1 VSARLIAYPPD
12 VETVRIYDSQTQE
25 FLLQTANDTPFIEV
39 TKTLHRL
46 DAPPATIRIVPMQQ
60 QIEISELAIERTL
73 PMLPTQ
79 LFARTPVTPLPLTT
93 TEPRPQPQTL
103 SAANAQTS
111 EMAMGLVA
119 QATQSQVE
127 ATKETARYV
136 VESNAVRHDRE
147 IALLRDDLTRAQ
159 RAVEERTA
167 DAKKEVERVREELQ
181 LRYAG
186 EIERY
191 RKQADDAR
199 LDYDARTQAA
209 DERASKRFQDA
220 VEQARKDRDRDLEE
234 QREAHR
240 RELTRRDD
248 ASDALLRST
257 QKQLQAQVD
266 LLESKCEKLERRCGE
281 LNEDMEA
288 AGKKLRIARH
298 EAERELDDEREKSRK
313 RARQLEDR
321 VAKQENEIKLLRDA
335 QGAEHTQIVDLV
347 ERIKQADD
355 DSTRDRLFSLLANR
369 LGSEPVSSSPWER
382 MMDKVIENPR
392 LLADGLAA
400 LTTGRARKR
409 GNQLPN
415 TSVTPPAMM
424 PPAAP
429 VMMKPPTLTPPAPLR
444 VSAPPTMTMPTPPT
458 MTMPTPPTMTMPTSP
473 VTPLG

>member
-1 VSARLIAYPPD
+1 
-12 VETVRIYDSQTQE
+12 
-25 FLLQTANDTPFIEV
+25 
-39 TKTLHRL
+39 
-46 DAPPATIRIVPMQQ
+46 
-60 QIEISELAIERTL
+60 
-73 PMLPTQ
+73 MLPTQ
-79 LFARTPVTPLPLTT
+79 LFARTPVAPITSTT
-93 TEPRPQPQTL
+93 TEMRVPPQTL

-181 LRYAG
+181 MRYAG

-199 LDYDARTQAA
+199 LDYDSRTQAA

-240 RELTRRDD
+240 RELIRRDD
-248 ASDALLRST
+248 ASDALCRNI

-266 LLESKCEKLERRCGE
+266 LLEAKAEKLERRCGE
-281 LNEDMEA
+281 LNEDLEA

-298 EAERELDDEREKSRK
+298 EAEREVDDEREKSRK
-313 RARQLEDR
+313 QKRQLEDK

-400 LTTGRARKR
+400 LTTGRSRKR
-409 GNQLPN
+409 VGQLPN
-415 TSVTPPAMM
+415 NAATPPPMI

-444 VSAPPTMTMPTPPT
+444 VPTTITPPPPTMAMPTPPI
-458 MTMPTPPTMTMPTSP
+458 TS
-473 VTPLG
+473 LI